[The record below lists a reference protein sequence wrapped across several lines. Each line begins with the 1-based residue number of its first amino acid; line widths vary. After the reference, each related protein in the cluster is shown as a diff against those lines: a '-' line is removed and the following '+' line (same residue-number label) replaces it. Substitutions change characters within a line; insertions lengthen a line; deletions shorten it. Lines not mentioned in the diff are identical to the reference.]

1 MTSSRGFSVLLKSID
16 MNIGF
21 IGAGNLALYMA
32 QGLVRS
38 GWYFIICYL
47 VYMCIDQAELDV
59 T

>member
-1 MTSSRGFSVLLKSID
+1 MSSSKGFSVLLKSID

-38 GWYFIICYL
+38 GK
-47 VYMCIDQAELDV
+47 
-59 T
+59 